1 MLFARLPAVPITG
14 FSHLCGILA
23 FRDLARSADD
33 DDLFLCSFV
42 SFAVEAFALPLTRH
56 VGDPARFDLYLLV
69 SQTDGG
75 AADKPPS
82 TRI

>member
-1 MLFARLPAVPITG
+1 LLASPAVPITG
-14 FSHLCGILA
+14 FSLLCGILA
-23 FRDLARSADD
+23 FRDLAQSADD

-56 VGDPARFDLYLLV
+56 VGDTTRFDLYLLV
-69 SQTDGG
+69 SLATPGG

-82 TRI
+82 IRI